1 MNGYSRQIVKIIWG
15 PISAALLLA
24 GLSGCATNPVTGKS
38 ELALISEQTELAM
51 GQKQYQP
58 SRQMQ
63 GGDYK
68 LDPQL
73 TRYVEQ
79 VGQRLAAVSDRKLPY
94 EFVLLNDSTPNAWA
108 LPGGK
113 IAVNRGLLL
122 ELNNEA
128 ELAAVLGHEIV
139 HAAAR
144 HGAKGVERGVLLQG
158 ALMAAGVATRD
169 SDYSQLA
176 VGAAAVGANL
186 INQRYS
192 RDAELEAD
200 YYGML
205 YMARAGYDP
214 QAAVGLQE
222 TFVRLSKD
230 RNENWLSGLFAS
242 HPPSAERV
250 EKNRQRARELASG
263 GRLGVETYRQMVSGL
278 KKSAPA
284 YKAYD
289 EGQAALKSKQYD
301 KALMLA
307 ERAIRIEPREA
318 LFYGLKG
325 DVLAQRGDD
334 SKALAAYDKAI
345 TLDNGFFR
353 HYLARG
359 ALKAEL
365 GDRRGAQQDL
375 NRSLDLLPTADA
387 HYLLG
392 GLAMRGGDRS
402 AAITHYQH
410 AASASNARGKAAA
423 VALVK
428 LDMPNRP
435 ERYIRSQLGIDRSG
449 TVLIHVQNPT
459 AVTAR
464 YIRVQLGELSAG
476 GGVMVRSAYRVPGSL
491 GAGRSIT
498 LKTGVRLAD
507 PQQLKRWSSRVIAAT
522 VAE

>member
-1 MNGYSRQIVKIIWG
+1 MNGQRRRILKIVCRAVG
-15 PISAALLLA
+15 CVLLLA
-24 GLSGCATNPVTGKS
+24 GLAGCAANPVTGKS
-38 ELALISEQTELAM
+38 ELSLISEQSELEM
-51 GQKQYQP
+51 GRQQYQP

-68 LDPQL
+68 LEPEL
-73 TRYVEQ
+73 TRYVQ
-79 VGQRLAAVSDRKLPY
+79 RVGQRLAAVSDRKLPY
-94 EFVLLNDSTPNAWA
+94 EFVVLNDSTPNAWA

-144 HGAKGVERGVLLQG
+144 HGAKGIERGVVLQG
-158 ALMAAGVATRD
+158 VLVAAGVAARE

-250 EKNRQRARELASG
+250 ERNRQRARELAAG
-263 GRLGVETYRQMVSGL
+263 GELGVETYRRMVSGL
-278 KKSAPA
+278 KKTAPA
-284 YKAYD
+284 YKAYG
-289 EGQAALKSKQYD
+289 EGRVALQKRESD

-325 DVLAQRGDD
+325 DALAQRGDD
-334 SKALAAYDKAI
+334 ARALNAYDKAVA
-345 TLDNGFFR
+345 LDDGFFR

-359 ALKAEL
+359 ALKVEL
-365 GDRRGAQQDL
+365 GDRLGAQRDL

-392 GLAMRGGDRS
+392 GLALRRGDRPG
-402 AAITHYQH
+402 AINHYQQ
-410 AASASNARGKAAA
+410 AAGAANDRGKAAA
-423 VALVK
+423 AALAR
-428 LDMPNRP
+428 LDLSARP
-435 ERYIRSQLGIDRSG
+435 GHYIESRLGLDRSG
-449 TVLIHVQNPT
+449 FVVIQLKNST
-459 AVTAR
+459 AVSAR
-464 YIRVQLGELSAG
+464 NIRVQLGEAGAG
-476 GGVMVRSAYRVPGSL
+476 GRVLVRAEYRVPGTL
-491 GAGRSIT
+491 DAGQSIS
-498 LKTGVRLAD
+498 LKTDVRLAD
-507 PQQLKRWSSRVIAAT
+507 SRQLRRWDSRVIGAA

>member
-1 MNGYSRQIVKIIWG
+1 MSGYRGLFNITSRLFLGMLV
-15 PISAALLLA
+15 LA

-38 ELALISEQTELAM
+38 ELALISEQSELEI

-68 LDPQL
+68 VEPEI
-73 TRYVEQ
+73 TRYVQQ

-94 EFVLLNDSTPNAWA
+94 EFVVLNDSTPNAWA

-144 HGAKGVERGVLLQG
+144 HGAKGIERGVVLQG
-158 ALMAAGVATRD
+158 VLLAAGVAASD

-176 VGAAAVGANL
+176 GGAAAVGANL
-186 INQRYS
+186 ITQGYS

-200 YYGML
+200 HYGMV

-230 RNENWLSGLFAS
+230 RKENWLSGLFAS

-250 EKNRQRARELASG
+250 EKNRQRARELGQG
-263 GRLGVETYRQMVSGL
+263 GELGAERYQQMVGVL
-278 KKSAPA
+278 KKTAPA
-284 YKAYD
+284 YAAYT
-289 EGQAALKSKQYD
+289 EGRAALQKKQSD

-307 ERAIRIEPREA
+307 DRAIGIEPREA

-325 DVLAQRGDD
+325 DALAQQGADT
-334 SKALAAYDKAI
+334 KALTAYDKAV
-345 TLDNGFFR
+345 TLDDGFFR
-353 HYLARG
+353 HYLVRG

-365 GDRRGAQQDL
+365 GDRSGARRDL
-375 NRSLDLLPTADA
+375 NRSVELLPTADA

-392 GLAMRGGDRS
+392 GLALREGDRPN
-402 AAITHYQH
+402 AIAHYQQ
-410 AASASNARGKAAA
+410 ASGASSEHGKAAA
-423 VALVK
+423 TALAR
-428 LDMPNRP
+428 LDLP
-435 ERYIRSQLGIDRSG
+435 EHPGRYIKSRLGIDRTGS
-449 TVLIHVQNPT
+449 VLIHLENPT

-464 YIRVQLGELSAG
+464 DIRVQLGELGAG
-476 GGVMVRSAYRVPGSL
+476 GRVFVRAEYRVPGAL
-491 GAGRSIT
+491 GAGQAVSLQTDI
-498 LKTGVRLAD
+498 RLSD
-507 PQQLKRWSSRVIAAT
+507 SKQLNRWDSRVIGAA
-522 VAE
+522 VVE